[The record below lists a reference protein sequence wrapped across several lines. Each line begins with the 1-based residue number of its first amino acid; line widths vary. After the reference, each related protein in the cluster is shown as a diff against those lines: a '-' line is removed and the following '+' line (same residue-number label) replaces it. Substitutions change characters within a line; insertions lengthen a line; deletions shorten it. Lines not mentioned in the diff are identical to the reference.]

1 MDGWGYVLLAYGIVW
16 TALVIYW
23 LNLRKR
29 MSRAQA
35 KLSEI
40 KTPERSEAHG

>member
-23 LNLRKR
+23 RSLTKR
-29 MSRAQA
+29 LSRAEA
-35 KLSEI
+35 KLSQFESSP
-40 KTPERSEAHG
+40 KMASHG

>member
-16 TALVIYW
+16 TALVVYW
-23 LNLRKR
+23 LGLRKR
-29 MSRAQA
+29 MTRAKA

-40 KTPERSEAHG
+40 AARQAGRHE

>member
-16 TALVIYW
+16 TALLVYW
-23 LNLRKR
+23 LTLRNR

-35 KLSEI
+35 KLAQIESSP
-40 KTPERSEAHG
+40 KMASHG